1 MTALPSTPW
10 FLIGGEHAPVTAAG
24 GRTLETLPVLD
35 PSTGAELGAV
45 HLANTA
51 LVDTAVAAATAA
63 LPAWRALPATKRS
76 RLLLRLA
83 ALLGENAGDLAAT
96 ISRDNGKAVADARAE
111 LARSIEHLEAAASA
125 PALLAGEAVVDILPG
140 VDSELIREAIG
151 VCAIVSPFNFPIMTG
166 LIYWAWA
173 LACGNT
179 IIIKP
184 SEQAPYA
191 ASALGALVIEAGFA
205 PGVVNIVHGAREAVE
220 ALCDHPGIASV
231 SLVGSSATAR
241 AVYARATAAG
251 KRAHAAGGARNP
263 LVVMPDA
270 DLPATADAITA
281 SAFAMAGQRCL
292 SGSLLV
298 VVGDVHD
305 ELVALVAERARAL
318 VVAAGDDPAS
328 QVPPIISRAAVNSA
342 AATVERAVA
351 AGATA
356 LLDGRTDIRPDGG
369 YFFGPT
375 ILTGVDVA
383 SDLATE
389 ETFGPLLSVLR
400 VDSLDE
406 ALAFVNGSPFGNAAS
421 IFTRSGGDARRFR
434 SQADVGNVGIN
445 IGVAAPTAHV
455 GFGGR
460 RRSFLGT
467 VHSQAKHAIEFY
479 TDIKSVSVKWS

>member
-1 MTALPSTPW
+1 MSVLPENPW
-10 FLIGGEHAPVTAAG
+10 FLIGDEYGPLGADVAD
-24 GRTLETLPVLD
+24 TLESLDVLT
-35 PSTGAELGAV
+35 PATGERIGSV
-45 HLANTA
+45 ILADA
-51 LVDTAVAAATAA
+51 AIVDRAVAAASAA
-63 LPAWRALPATKRS
+63 FPAWSALPATKRS

-83 ALLGENAGDLAAT
+83 GLLEANADDLAGT
-96 ISRDNGKAVADARAE
+96 ISRDNGKAIVDARAE

-125 PALLAGEAVVDILPG
+125 PALLAGEAVVGILPG
-140 VDSELIREAIG
+140 VDSELVREALG
-151 VCAIVSPFNFPIMTG
+151 VSVVVSPFNFPIMTG

-179 IIIKP
+179 VIIKP

-191 ASALGALVIEAGFA
+191 ASHLAALAIEAGFPA
-205 PGVVNIVHGAREAVE
+205 GVINVVHGARTAVE
-220 ALCDHPGIASV
+220 ALCDHPGIASI

-263 LVVMPDA
+263 LVILPDA
-270 DLPATADAITA
+270 DLVATADAITA

-305 ELVALVAERARAL
+305 ELVALVTERAAAL

-328 QVPPIISRAAVNSA
+328 QVPPIISRQAVDRT
-342 AATVERAVA
+342 AATVAAAIE

-356 LLDGRTDIRPDGG
+356 VLDGRDAIQPDGG
-369 YFFGPT
+369 FFFGPT
-375 ILTGVDVA
+375 ILTGVGVD
-383 SDLATE
+383 STLATE
-389 ETFGPLLSVLR
+389 ETFGPVLSVIR

-421 IFTRSGGDARRFR
+421 IFTTSGASARRFR
-434 SQADVGNVGIN
+434 SAADVGNIGVN

-460 RRSFLGT
+460 RRSFVGT
-467 VHSQAKHAIEFY
+467 IHSQGKHAVEFY
-479 TDIKSVSVKWS
+479 TDIKSVSTKW